1 MFKQFWN
8 SLSAIGVQEQYS
20 DKLIKRVMLTNQ
32 FSFIA
37 MVVVIISGI
46 NNYLLGDAFSALL
59 IELIAIFC
67 LFGFWLNHTHHHSTA
82 TSFFLLIMSL
92 TVFYFDSY
100 SGFDSGTYL
109 HYFPVILAIGF
120 VFDFEDKKLLLF
132 HFLLILAFLIIN
144 VLTDH
149 KLFENHLLTEEVKHK
164 MFIANLLFSCFAIG
178 FFMYLSISN
187 NIRESAI
194 FEQRINE
201 RKANELVIKQALH
214 EKDILMAEIHHRV
227 KNNLA
232 IIASLFNLQISTVEN
247 EEAKEILME
256 SKNRVKSMAIIHDR
270 LYKSD
275 SISRIDFGKYTAEL
289 VDEIKYSYPTL
300 AKNIKVKAEI
310 SNVTLTVN
318 DAIPCGLI
326 LNELLTNCY
335 KHAFTGRESGII
347 DILLI
352 KEDGKIRLSVKDNG
366 LGLKEGYDQT
376 DSLGMV
382 VIQSLSEQLDGKYS
396 FTVDKGTHF
405 QLEF

>member
-347 DILLI
+347 DIRLI
-352 KEDGKIRLSVKDNG
+352 KEDGTIRLSVKDNG